1 MSEEFSLSEINDRIS
16 RESSFVDTL
25 KDAVSSTIVGQAD
38 LVNRL
43 LIGMLANGHIL
54 VEGVPGLAKTLLVK
68 TIAVSYTHLTLPTK
82 A

>member
-25 KDAVSSTIVGQAD
+25 KDAVSETIVGQAD

-43 LIGMLANGHIL
+43 LIGMLSLIHI
-54 VEGVPGLAKTLLVK
+54 
-68 TIAVSYTHLTLPTK
+68 
-82 A
+82 